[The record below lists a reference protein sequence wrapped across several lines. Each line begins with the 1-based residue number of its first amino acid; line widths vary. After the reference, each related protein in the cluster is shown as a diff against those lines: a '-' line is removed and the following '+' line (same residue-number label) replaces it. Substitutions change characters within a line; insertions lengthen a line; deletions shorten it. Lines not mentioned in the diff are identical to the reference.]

1 MKRPPRTHPPSISIL
16 SLGLHDLKRIPT
28 MVNMAG
34 LHSARS
40 SRLPN
45 TFFELLSLLLAMTA
59 GRAQRLRVITLDQDF
74 SCLVQSAISGTGR
87 CTRSVS

>member
-1 MKRPPRTHPPSISIL
+1 
-16 SLGLHDLKRIPT
+16 

-45 TFFELLSLLLAMTA
+45 TFFELLSLLLAMTP
-59 GRAQRLRVITLDQDF
+59 GRARRLRMISPDQALPVRF
-74 SCLVQSAISGTGR
+74 SLLFRGETYSIGFLRTTSGKPTVHGATSPSAQGR
-87 CTRSVS
+87 HYLAGIR

>member
-1 MKRPPRTHPPSISIL
+1 
-16 SLGLHDLKRIPT
+16 

-45 TFFELLSLLLAMTA
+45 TFFELLSLLLAMTP
-59 GRAQRLRVITLDQDF
+59 GRARRLRMISPDQGF
-74 SCLVQSAISGTGR
+74 SCSVQSAISGAAR
-87 CTRSVS
+87 

>member
-1 MKRPPRTHPPSISIL
+1 MKRPPTTHPPSISIL

-45 TFFELLSLLLAMTA
+45 TFFELLSLLLAMTP
-59 GRAQRLRVITLDQDF
+59 GVP
-74 SCLVQSAISGTGR
+74 GGYG
-87 CTRSVS
+87 